1 LKRLLA
7 LVILL
12 GICGPTVAQQ
22 RTLPADA
29 MRGKIRHV
37 QEMEVEIDGRA
48 QRLAPGAQVRDAS
61 NLIIMPSA
69 MPAGAQAKYTLDA
82 DRRVR
87 RVWILTA
94 DEARTR

>member
-1 LKRLLA
+1 MKRLLA

-29 MRGKIRHV
+29 MLGKIRHV

-48 QRLAPGAQVRDAS
+48 QRLAPGAQVRDTS
-61 NLIIMPSA
+61 NLIIVPSSI
-69 MPAGAQAKYTLDA
+69 PAGAQAKYTLDA
-82 DRRVR
+82 ERRVR
-87 RVWILTA
+87 RVWILTP
-94 DEARTR
+94 DEAKKR